1 MVKTVNVISSL
12 MGAGLHREALL
23 LKDLLA
29 TRGITVRLMHY
40 TDGANAPMER
50 ADLNLFLEV
59 VMPQAF
65 SLAPQHWLVP
75 NSEWWPPFNDQYLPH
90 FSKIICKTQD
100 CQRIWSAKVG
110 AEKCVYTSFEARD
123 LYKPEIPRENRFLH
137 VAGKSGNKGTAE
149 VIAAWQLIPNVLPP
163 ITVVASNPEF
173 QKQFEQNR
181 SNIDFRTKV
190 TEDELVRL
198 MNSHKFHIAP
208 SPYEGFGHS
217 IYEGAGCGASVI
229 VMAAPPFLAPA
240 HELTGTHTGLFP
252 IISVART
259 SVSRLATMSHA
270 DAHRVRNACVTMM
283 NQFHDI
289 SFNSGA
295 RNWFLENNQKFRE
308 QFLAL
313 VESV

>member
-1 MVKTVNVISSL
+1 

-59 VMPQAF
+59 VMPQAL

-75 NSEWWPPFNDQYLPH
+75 NSEWWPPFNDQYLSH

-100 CQRIWSAKVG
+100 CQRIWSVKVG

-149 VIAAWQLIPNVLPP
+149 VIAAWQLIPNMLPP
-163 ITVVASNPEF
+163 LTVVASNPEF
-173 QKQFEQNR
+173 QKQFELNR

-190 TEDELVRL
+190 TDDELVRL
-198 MNSHKFHIAP
+198 MNSHAFHVAP

-217 IYEGAGCGASVI
+217 ISEGLGCGAFVVTTHASPMCDREG
-229 VMAAPPFLAPA
+229 VMKDCLIP
-240 HELTGTHTGLFP
+240 
-252 IISVART
+252 VAST
-259 SVSRLATMSHA
+259 SISRLARMSHVSPQSVRDACTKAMGMRPLTMQCAYKWARSCFLA
-270 DAHRVRNACVTMM
+270 DRH
-283 NQFHDI
+283 F
-289 SFNSGA
+289 
-295 RNWFLENNQKFRE
+295 FR
-308 QFLAL
+308 QSFLAL